1 MMEIQGS
8 VAQPSGD
15 YGLWLA
21 QLSLQKKAMDGQTQA
36 VQDLLK
42 SMPPAESGKGRFI
55 DVRL

>member
-1 MMEIQGS
+1 MTIQGS
-8 VAQPSGD
+8 VAQPSGN

-21 QLSLQKKAMDGQTQA
+21 QINLQKKAMDGQTQA

-42 SMPPAESGKGRFI
+42 AMPPAESGKGRYI